1 MRIAYAARQ
10 LAEVAVAARLVRSSP
25 TRLRLMSRALLV
37 IDVQNEYF
45 TGKLPISYPSGSLD
59 NISRAI
65 DIAFSQELPVVI
77 IRHTQPHD
85 DTKIFRKHSP
95 QWQLHPEIVKRRYD
109 LLVEKN
115 FPGSF
120 TNTNLETWLRKHDV
134 DTVAISGYMTHMCC
148 DTTSRQATHLGFA
161 VEFLADA
168 TGTLDLENKAA
179 KATAAELYRSTL
191 LSLESFFG
199 KVMTTS
205 EWIKEVREDVTS
217 ERQTSAA

>member
-1 MRIAYAARQ
+1 MMTLSQ
-10 LAEVAVAARLVRSSP
+10 HSKSGN
-25 TRLRLMSRALLV
+25 RALLV

-45 TGKLPISYPSGSLD
+45 TGKLPVSYPSGSLD
-59 NISRAI
+59 NILRAI
-65 DIAFSQELPVVI
+65 DIAFSQEIPVVV
-77 IRHTQPHD
+77 IRHTQPD
-85 DTKIFRKHSP
+85 DNTEIFRKNSP
-95 QWQLHPEIVKRRYD
+95 QWQLHPEIVKRRYN

-120 TNTNLETWLRKHDV
+120 TSTNLETWLRKQDI

-148 DTTSRQATHLGFA
+148 DTTARQAAHLGFA

-168 TGTLDLENKAA
+168 TGTLDLENQAA
-179 KATAAELYRSTL
+179 KATAEELYRSTL

-205 EWIKEVREDVTS
+205 KWIEEVQEEIKPDSKTN
-217 ERQTSAA
+217 AA